1 MKVLH
6 IISGGDS
13 GGAKTHVFALL
24 DALKKYIDVKVVCL
38 IPGVFYQEILERDVE
53 TVLLE
58 QKTRFDLSVLNQL
71 TDLIKKDGYDIIH
84 VHGARANF
92 IATAIKGKLRIPV
105 VTTVHSDYMLDFTE
119 TLYKKVVFTGINMVA
134 LRLLDYYIGVS
145 DNFKRMLVNRGFSPK
160 KIFTVY
166 NGMDYSGEPS
176 YLSKTEFASKYG
188 IEYNREHCYVGI
200 IGRFDKVKGH
210 EIFIRGAAEAA
221 KKNPDLRF
229 LLAGEGPDREYLE
242 GLAAA
247 LGIGDKVFFLGF
259 IKDIYSFIN
268 FIDIN
273 TLTSLSESFPYVL
286 LEGARMKK
294 PTVSSQVG
302 GIPDLIEDG
311 VTGYLFENGNYNEFA
326 ERIAEL
332 SLSRVKCAELGEALY
347 EKATSTFSN
356 DSLARTHV
364 DIYEKILKDYYS
376 DKKYDIVMSGYY
388 GFRNNGDDAL
398 LTAIVRNLKEQDSG
412 LRILVLS
419 ARPKATQREFLI
431 DCANR
436 FNIISM
442 LRAFRNSKLFLS
454 GGGTLIHD
462 ATSSHSLYYYLTT
475 IWLAKKLGM
484 KVMMYA
490 NGFGPLKAKNEKPAR
505 KITETVDYITLRD
518 EVSLEELRNHGI
530 ENPSVE
536 VTADP
541 AITLKPVSEVATER
555 VMRAEGLSAED
566 KYFGISVRK
575 WQKIDPLFSHKVAA
589 FSEYIYESYGLKP
602 LIFPFK
608 ETEDLELS
616 KEIASK
622 ISCGA
627 HIVKCGYPS
636 ETLMG
641 IISKCSLLMGMRL
654 HSLIY
659 ATAVAV
665 PVIGLVY
672 DIKVKGFLK
681 YINQEFTGNPAELD
695 IDRLKEYADHIMRNK
710 EEITSKLNESNGVL
724 AEKAKRNAVI
734 ALELL
739 NGGKHEDN

>member
-1 MKVLH
+1 MLH

-71 TDLIKKDGYDIIH
+71 TELIKKDGYDIIH

-92 IATAIKGKLRIPV
+92 IATAIKGRIRIPV

-119 TLYKKVVFTGINMVA
+119 TLYKKVVYTGINMVA
-134 LRLLDYYIGVS
+134 LRFLDYYIGVS
-145 DNFKRMLVNRGFSPK
+145 ENFKKMLVSRGFSPK

-166 NGMDYSGEPS
+166 NGMDYSGEPE
-176 YLSKTEFASKYG
+176 YLSKTEFAEKYK
-188 IEYNREHCYVGI
+188 IEYSRELCYVGI

-210 EIFIRGAAEAA
+210 EIFIRGAAEAV
-221 KKNPDLRF
+221 KRNPNLRF

-242 GLAAA
+242 ALAAA
-247 LGIGDKVFFLGF
+247 LGIGDKVHFLGF

-294 PTVSSQVG
+294 PTVSSAVG

-311 VTGYLFENGNYNEFA
+311 VTGFLFESGNYGEFA
-326 ERIAEL
+326 ERIYEL
-332 SLSRVKCAELGEALY
+332 SESRVKCAELGEALY
-347 EKATSTFSN
+347 EKAISTFSN

-364 DIYEKILKDYYS
+364 DIYEKILKDYY
-376 DKKYDIVMSGYY
+376 DKKAYDVVMSGYY

-398 LTAIVRNLKEQDSG
+398 LTAIIRNLREQESG
-412 LRILVLS
+412 IRILVLS

-436 FNIISM
+436 FNPVSM
-442 LRAFRNSKLFLS
+442 IRAFKNSRLFLS

-475 IWLAKKLGM
+475 IWLAKKMGM
-484 KVMMYA
+484 KIMMYA
-490 NGFGPLKAKNEKPAR
+490 NGFGPLKEKNVEAAKKV
-505 KITETVDYITLRD
+505 TETVDYITLRD
-518 EVSLEELRNHGI
+518 EVSLEELRKHGI
-530 ENPSVE
+530 VNPNAE

-541 AITLKPVSEVATER
+541 AITLKPASRGTIER
-555 VMRAEGLSAED
+555 AMKNEGLSPDE

-575 WQKIDPLFSHKVAA
+575 WQRLDPLFPHKVAA
-589 FSEYIYESYGLKP
+589 YADMIYEKYGLKTV
-602 LIFPFK
+602 LLPFK
-608 ETEDLELS
+608 ESEDLELS
-616 KEIASK
+616 KEIAAKMKNPS
-622 ISCGA
+622 

-641 IISKCSLLMGMRL
+641 IISHCSMLMGMRL

-659 ATAVAV
+659 ATAVTV

-672 DIKVKGFLK
+672 DIKVRGFLK
-681 YINQEFTGNPAELD
+681 YINQEFIGNPEDFDSTLMA
-695 IDRLKEYADHIMRNK
+695 EYAEHIMSNR
-710 EEITSKLNESNGVL
+710 EEITERLSESNREL
-724 AEKAKRNAVI
+724 IIKAKRNAVI
-734 ALELL
+734 AIGLL
-739 NGGKHEDN
+739 NGGKNEDN